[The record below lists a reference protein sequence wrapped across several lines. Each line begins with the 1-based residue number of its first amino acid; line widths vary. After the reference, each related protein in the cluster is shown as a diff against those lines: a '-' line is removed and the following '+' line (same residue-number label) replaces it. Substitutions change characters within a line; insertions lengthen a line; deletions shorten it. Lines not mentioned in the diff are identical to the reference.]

1 MAAAVILDTCFS
13 SCVPSGRLA
22 IEGAKI
28 HLMFQLMLQ
37 KTKGLSKGEATL
49 HFNDFYVLYICI
61 FTCDVRVL
69 LLLTY
74 GMPRLSRNLTATG
87 VSYEIDAGVPR
98 HKLYKCRLSRHTP
111 VLYVPLLTE
120 LLSGVLWSPL
130 KLPWPLA
137 AWPLSSFGQ
146 FSQVFIKTFFPWQMS
161 CNDAITLYKSSC
173 SNCFCLCNL
182 YKKTMNHVEIF

>member
-1 MAAAVILDTCFS
+1 MAAAFILDTCFS

-130 KLPWPLA
+130 KLPWPL
-137 AWPLSSFGQ
+137 SSFGQ